1 VTSTD
6 EHGCGDCTALLAN
19 DTDVDGD
26 TLTVASV
33 QGTMGGTVA
42 LMGGNVVFTPTA
54 NFSEASFT
62 YTVVAMAAA
71 RQRR

>member
-1 VTSTD
+1 V
-6 EHGCGDCTALLAN
+6 
-19 DTDVDGD
+19 
-26 TLTVASV
+26 
-33 QGTMGGTVA
+33 GGTVA